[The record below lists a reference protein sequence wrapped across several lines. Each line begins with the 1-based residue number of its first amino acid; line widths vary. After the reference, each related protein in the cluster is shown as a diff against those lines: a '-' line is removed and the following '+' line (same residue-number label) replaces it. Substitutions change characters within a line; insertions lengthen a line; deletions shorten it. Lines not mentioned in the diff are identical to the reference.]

1 MNEPRENQRDIAAGV
16 DAQRERILRFAGDE
30 LTRATARRQAVRRN
44 TILAAAAILLSVLLL
59 PSLQRTFSTDTS
71 RVVATKPLRNDAL
84 SPTPLDFAVAT
95 SPSAKLDF
103 AIVEA
108 VAQTKVVRLSD
119 RELENALSESGRC
132 SKVFRIG
139 GAVKLV
145 DCSTGLPVI
154 FQ

>member
-1 MNEPRENQRDIAAGV
+1 MNEPREVQPDIAAEV

-30 LTRATARRQAVRRN
+30 LVRATARRQSVRRN

-71 RVVATKPLRNDAL
+71 RVVVTK
-84 SPTPLDFAVAT
+84 SPREYVPPQAPLDFAVTT
-95 SPSAKLDF
+95 SPSRTLDF
-103 AIVEA
+103 AIIKA
-108 VAQTKVVRLSD
+108 VPQTKLVRLSD
-119 RELENALSESGRC
+119 QELEKALIESGHC

-145 DCSTGLPVI
+145 DCSTGLPVN